1 MVELEIFRFIYAS
14 ERCGH
19 IMIGGLPDAAL
30 LCIGLILL
38 VFGGEAVVQGSM
50 KIADHF
56 GMPSF
61 LVGFTLVAIGTS
73 LPELGV
79 VLNALSRGT
88 EESVDLAVGGV
99 VGSNIANV
107 MLVLSIAMILGATS
121 KPDKNLREDTFMLLV
136 ATGVIL
142 GATLLGEFP
151 VWLGVMSIVT
161 MGAYF
166 AYILKTR
173 EEGSGD
179 EGGSWVP
186 GGMGIASIAFIG
198 GLVLVKYGSDFLI
211 EGGEGVAISIGVPE
225 TVIGLTLVAFGTSL
239 PELAVTITAS
249 LRGVQGVA
257 VGNILGSNVANVMAV
272 LSIGSIVGGGV
283 GIADSFMDLDIWVL
297 LASSGLVAFSI
308 LIGKGLSR
316 PLGGLMLVG
325 YAAYIIRLF
334 MGS

>member
-1 MVELEIFRFIYAS
+1 
-14 ERCGH
+14 
-19 IMIGGLPDAAL
+19 MIGGLPDEVL

-50 KIADHF
+50 KIASHF

-99 VGSNIANV
+99 LGSNIANV
-107 MLVLSIAMILGATS
+107 MLVLSIAIILGATS
-121 KPDKNLREDTFMLLV
+121 KPDKNLREDALMLLV
-136 ATGVIL
+136 ATGVVL

-151 VWLGVMSIVT
+151 AWLGVMSIFS
-161 MGAYF
+161 MGVYF

-173 EEGSGD
+173 GEDSSEDG
-179 EGGSWVP
+179 ESWIP

-211 EGGEGVAISIGVPE
+211 EGGEGVAISMGVPE

-257 VGNILGSNVANVMAV
+257 IGNILGSNVANVMAV
-272 LSIGSIVGGGV
+272 LSIGSIVGGGI
-283 GIADSFMDLDIWVL
+283 GIADSFLDLDIWVL
-297 LASSGLVAFSI
+297 VASSGLAACSI

-325 YAAYIIRLF
+325 YGAYIIRLF
-334 MGS
+334 TGS

>member
-1 MVELEIFRFIYAS
+1 
-14 ERCGH
+14 
-19 IMIGGLPDAAL
+19 MIGGLPDAAL

-107 MLVLSIAMILGATS
+107 MLVLSIAMILGTTS

>member
-1 MVELEIFRFIYAS
+1 
-14 ERCGH
+14 
-19 IMIGGLPDAAL
+19 MIGGLPDGAL
-30 LCIGLILL
+30 LCIGLVIL
-38 VFGGEAVVQGSM
+38 VFGGESVVQGSM

-56 GMPSF
+56 GLPSF

-99 VGSNIANV
+99 IGSNIANV
-107 MLVLSIAMILGATS
+107 MLVLSIAIILGATS
-121 KPDKNLREDTFMLLV
+121 KSDKNLREDSMMLLV

-142 GATLLGEFP
+142 GSALLGEFT
-151 VWLGVMSIVT
+151 VWLGVMSLFS
-161 MGAYF
+161 MCAYF

-173 EEGSGD
+173 EEGSVD
-179 EGGSWVP
+179 EAESWIP
-186 GGMGIASIAFIG
+186 GGVGYAFVAFIG
-198 GLVLVKYGSDFLI
+198 GLVLVKYGSDFLL
-211 EGGEGVAISIGVPE
+211 EGGEGVALSLGVPE

-239 PELAVTITAS
+239 PELVVTITAS

-272 LSIGSIVGGGV
+272 LSIGSIAGGGIE
-283 GIADSFMDLDIWVL
+283 IASSFVHFDIWILV
-297 LASSGLVAFSI
+297 ASSGLVACSI
-308 LIGKGLSR
+308 IIGKGLSR
-316 PLGGLMLVG
+316 PLGGFMLIG

-334 MGS
+334 LGS

>member
-1 MVELEIFRFIYAS
+1 M
-14 ERCGH
+14 RCGH
-19 IMIGGLPDAAL
+19 AMIGGLPDGVL
-30 LCIGLILL
+30 LCIGLVVL

-88 EESVDLAVGGV
+88 QESVDLAVGGV

-107 MLVLSIAMILGATS
+107 MLVLSIAIILGATS
-121 KPDKNLREDTFMLLV
+121 KSDKNLREDSLMLLV
-136 ATGVIL
+136 ATGVVL

-151 VWLGVMSIVT
+151 VWMGVMSIVS
-161 MGAYF
+161 MGVYF

-173 EEGSGD
+173 EDDQS
-179 EGGSWVP
+179 EGGESWIP
-186 GGMGIASIAFIG
+186 GGIVNASIAFIG

-211 EGGEGVAISIGVPE
+211 EGGEGVAISMGVPE
-225 TVIGLTLVAFGTSL
+225 AVIGLTLVAFGTSL
-239 PELAVTITAS
+239 PELVVTITAS

-257 VGNILGSNVANVMAV
+257 VGNVLGSNVANVMAV
-272 LSIGSIVGGGV
+272 LSIGSIASGGI
-283 GIADSFMDLDIWVL
+283 GIAGSFVDLDIWILV
-297 LASSGLVAFSI
+297 ASSGLVACSI
-308 LIGKGLSR
+308 LVGKGLSR

-334 MGS
+334 VGS

>member
-1 MVELEIFRFIYAS
+1 
-14 ERCGH
+14 
-19 IMIGGLPDAAL
+19 MIEGLPDVVL
-30 LCIGLILL
+30 LCVGLILL

-79 VLNALSRGT
+79 VLNALNRGT
-88 EESVDLAVGGV
+88 QESIDLAVGGV

-121 KPDKNLREDTFMLLV
+121 RPDKNLREDSVMLLV

-151 VWLGVMSIVT
+151 VWLGVFSIVS

-166 AYILKTR
+166 GYILKTR
-173 EEGSGD
+173 EEGSSD
-179 EGGSWVP
+179 EGESWIP
-186 GGMGIASIAFIG
+186 GGMGVASIAFIG
-198 GLVLVKYGSDFLI
+198 GLILVKYGSDFLL
-211 EGGEGVAISIGVPE
+211 EGGEGVAISLGVPE
-225 TVIGLTLVAFGTSL
+225 TVVGLTLVAFGTSL

-272 LSIGSIVGGGV
+272 LSIGSMVGGGIE
-283 GIADSFMDLDIWVL
+283 IAGSFMEFDIWVL
-297 LASSGLVAFSI
+297 VASSGLVACSI

-316 PLGGLMLVG
+316 PLGGIMLVG

>member
-1 MVELEIFRFIYAS
+1 
-14 ERCGH
+14 
-19 IMIGGLPDAAL
+19 MIGGLPDAAL

-121 KPDKNLREDTFMLLV
+121 KPDKNLREDTLMLLV

-186 GGMGIASIAFIG
+186 GGMGIASVAFIG

>member
-1 MVELEIFRFIYAS
+1 
-14 ERCGH
+14 
-19 IMIGGLPDAAL
+19 
-30 LCIGLILL
+30 
-38 VFGGEAVVQGSM
+38 M
-50 KIADHF
+50 KIASHF

-99 VGSNIANV
+99 LGSNIANV
-107 MLVLSIAMILGATS
+107 MLVLSIAIILGATS
-121 KPDKNLREDTFMLLV
+121 KPDKNLREDALMLLV
-136 ATGVIL
+136 ATGVVL

-151 VWLGVMSIVT
+151 AWLGVMSIFS
-161 MGAYF
+161 MGVYF

-173 EEGSGD
+173 GEDSSEDG
-179 EGGSWVP
+179 ESWIP

-211 EGGEGVAISIGVPE
+211 EGGEGVAISMGVPE

-257 VGNILGSNVANVMAV
+257 IGNILGSNVANVMAV
-272 LSIGSIVGGGV
+272 LSIGSIVGGGI
-283 GIADSFMDLDIWVL
+283 GIADSFLDLDIWVL
-297 LASSGLVAFSI
+297 VASSGLAACSI

-325 YAAYIIRLF
+325 YGAYIIRLF

>member
-1 MVELEIFRFIYAS
+1 
-14 ERCGH
+14 
-19 IMIGGLPDAAL
+19 MIGGLPDAAL

-297 LASSGLVAFSI
+297 VASSGLVACSI

-316 PLGGLMLVG
+316 PLGGFMLVG

>member
-1 MVELEIFRFIYAS
+1 
-14 ERCGH
+14 
-19 IMIGGLPDAAL
+19 MIGGLPDGAL

-121 KPDKNLREDTFMLLV
+121 KPDKNLREDTLMLLV

-151 VWLGVMSIVT
+151 VWLGVMSIVS

-186 GGMGIASIAFIG
+186 GGMGIASVAFIG

-297 LASSGLVAFSI
+297 VASSGLVAFSI

>member
-1 MVELEIFRFIYAS
+1 
-14 ERCGH
+14 
-19 IMIGGLPDAAL
+19 MIGGLPDGVL
-30 LCIGLILL
+30 LCVGLILL

-79 VLNALSRGT
+79 VLNALNRGT
-88 EESVDLAVGGV
+88 QESIDLAVGGV

-121 KPDKNLREDTFMLLV
+121 RPDKNLREDSLMLLV

-151 VWLGVMSIVT
+151 VWMGILSIVS

-166 AYILKTR
+166 GYILKTR
-173 EEGSGD
+173 EEDSSD
-179 EGGSWVP
+179 EEESWIP

-198 GLVLVKYGSDFLI
+198 GLILVKYGSDFLI

-272 LSIGSIVGGGV
+272 LSIGSMVGGGIE
-283 GIADSFMDLDIWVL
+283 IAGSFMEFDIWVL
-297 LASSGLVAFSI
+297 VASSGLVACSI

-316 PLGGLMLVG
+316 PLGGIMLVG

>member
-1 MVELEIFRFIYAS
+1 
-14 ERCGH
+14 
-19 IMIGGLPDAAL
+19 MIGGLPDGAL

-107 MLVLSIAMILGATS
+107 MLVLSIAIILGATS
-121 KPDKNLREDTFMLLV
+121 KPDKNLREDALMLLV

-151 VWLGVMSIVT
+151 VWLGAMSIVS

-173 EEGSGD
+173 DEGSGD
-179 EGGSWVP
+179 EGESWIP

-198 GLVLVKYGSDFLI
+198 GLFLVKYGSDFLI
-211 EGGEGVAISIGVPE
+211 EGGEGVAISLGVPE

-272 LSIGSIVGGGV
+272 LSIGSIVGGGI
-283 GIADSFMDLDIWVL
+283 GITDSFMDLDIWVL
-297 LASSGLVAFSI
+297 VASSGLVACSI

-316 PLGGLMLVG
+316 PLGGFMLVG

-334 MGS
+334 VGS

>member
-1 MVELEIFRFIYAS
+1 M
-14 ERCGH
+14 
-19 IMIGGLPDAAL
+19 
-30 LCIGLILL
+30 
-38 VFGGEAVVQGSM
+38 VQGSM

-121 KPDKNLREDTFMLLV
+121 KPDKNLREDTLMLLV

>member
-1 MVELEIFRFIYAS
+1 
-14 ERCGH
+14 
-19 IMIGGLPDAAL
+19 MIGGLPDGAL

-107 MLVLSIAMILGATS
+107 MLVLSIAIILGATS
-121 KPDKNLREDTFMLLV
+121 KPDKNLREDALMLLV

-151 VWLGVMSIVT
+151 VWLGVMSIVS

-173 EEGSGD
+173 DEGSGD
-179 EGGSWVP
+179 EGESWIP

-198 GLVLVKYGSDFLI
+198 GLFLVKYGSDFLI
-211 EGGEGVAISIGVPE
+211 EGGEGVAISLGVPE

-257 VGNILGSNVANVMAV
+257 IGNILGSNVANVMAV
-272 LSIGSIVGGGV
+272 LSIGSIVGGGI
-283 GIADSFMDLDIWVL
+283 GITDSFMDLDIWVL
-297 LASSGLVAFSI
+297 VASSGLVACSI

-316 PLGGLMLVG
+316 PLGGFMLVG
-325 YAAYIIRLF
+325 YTAYIIRLF
-334 MGS
+334 VGS

>member
-1 MVELEIFRFIYAS
+1 
-14 ERCGH
+14 
-19 IMIGGLPDAAL
+19 MIGGLPDAAL

-121 KPDKNLREDTFMLLV
+121 KPDKNLREDTLMLLV

>member
-1 MVELEIFRFIYAS
+1 
-14 ERCGH
+14 
-19 IMIGGLPDAAL
+19 MIGGLPDGVL
-30 LCIGLILL
+30 LCMGLILL
-38 VFGGEAVVQGSM
+38 VFGGEAVVQGSI
-50 KIADHF
+50 KIAGHF

-79 VLNALSRGT
+79 VLNALNRGT
-88 EESVDLAVGGV
+88 AESVDLAVGGV

-107 MLVLSIAMILGATS
+107 MLVLSIAIILGATS
-121 KPDKNLREDTFMLLV
+121 RTDKNLREDAIMLLV

-142 GATLLGEFP
+142 GATLVGEFP
-151 VWLGVMSIVT
+151 AWLGVVSMIS

-166 AYILKTR
+166 GYILKTR
-173 EEGSGD
+173 EDDSGEEG
-179 EGGSWVP
+179 ESWIP
-186 GGMGIASIAFIG
+186 GGMGVASIAFIG

-257 VGNILGSNVANVMAV
+257 IGNLLGSNVANVMAV
-272 LSIGSIVGGGV
+272 LSIGSLVSGGI
-283 GIADSFMDLDIWVL
+283 GIANSFIDLDIWILV
-297 LASSGLVAFSI
+297 ASSGLVAFSI
-308 LIGKGLSR
+308 LLGRGLSR
-316 PLGGLMLVG
+316 PLGGLMLIG
-325 YAAYIIRLF
+325 YAAYIVHLF

>member
-1 MVELEIFRFIYAS
+1 
-14 ERCGH
+14 
-19 IMIGGLPDAAL
+19 MIGGLPDGAL

-121 KPDKNLREDTFMLLV
+121 KPDKNLREDTLMLLV

>member
-1 MVELEIFRFIYAS
+1 
-14 ERCGH
+14 
-19 IMIGGLPDAAL
+19 MIGGLPDEGL

-50 KIADHF
+50 KIASHF

-99 VGSNIANV
+99 LGSNIANV
-107 MLVLSIAMILGATS
+107 MLVLSIAIILGATS
-121 KPDKNLREDTFMLLV
+121 KPDKNLREDALMLLV
-136 ATGVIL
+136 ATGVVL

-151 VWLGVMSIVT
+151 AWLGEMSIFS
-161 MGAYF
+161 MGVYF

-173 EEGSGD
+173 GEDSSEDG
-179 EGGSWVP
+179 ESWIP

-211 EGGEGVAISIGVPE
+211 EGGEGVAISMGVPE

-257 VGNILGSNVANVMAV
+257 IGNILGSNVANVMAV
-272 LSIGSIVGGGV
+272 LSIGSIVGGGI
-283 GIADSFMDLDIWVL
+283 GIADSFLDLDIWVL
-297 LASSGLVAFSI
+297 VASSGLAACSI

-325 YAAYIIRLF
+325 YGAYIIRLF

>member
-1 MVELEIFRFIYAS
+1 
-14 ERCGH
+14 
-19 IMIGGLPDAAL
+19 MIGGLPDEVL

-50 KIADHF
+50 KIASHF

-99 VGSNIANV
+99 LGSNIANV
-107 MLVLSIAMILGATS
+107 MLVLSIAIILGAS
-121 KPDKNLREDTFMLLV
+121 SRPDKNLREDALMLLV

-151 VWLGVMSIVT
+151 VWLGVISIVS

-173 EEGSGD
+173 EEDPGD
-179 EGGSWVP
+179 DGESWIP

-211 EGGEGVAISIGVPE
+211 EGGEGVAISLGVPE

-272 LSIGSIVGGGV
+272 LSVGSIVGGGI
-283 GIADSFMDLDIWVL
+283 GIASSFMDLDIWILV
-297 LASSGLVAFSI
+297 ASSGLVACSI

-325 YAAYIIRLF
+325 YMAYIIRLF

>member
-1 MVELEIFRFIYAS
+1 
-14 ERCGH
+14 
-19 IMIGGLPDAAL
+19 MIGGLPDEVL

-50 KIADHF
+50 KIASHF

-99 VGSNIANV
+99 LGSNIANV
-107 MLVLSIAMILGATS
+107 MLVLSIAIILGASS
-121 KPDKNLREDTFMLLV
+121 KPDKNLREDALVLLV
-136 ATGVIL
+136 ATGVVL

-151 VWLGVMSIVT
+151 AWLGVMSIFS
-161 MGAYF
+161 MGVYF

-173 EEGSGD
+173 GEDSSEDG
-179 EGGSWVP
+179 ESWIP

-211 EGGEGVAISIGVPE
+211 EGGEGVAISMGVPE

-257 VGNILGSNVANVMAV
+257 IGNILGSNVANVMAV
-272 LSIGSIVGGGV
+272 LSIGSIVGGGI
-283 GIADSFMDLDIWVL
+283 GIADSFLDLDIWVL
-297 LASSGLVAFSI
+297 VASSGLAACSI

-325 YAAYIIRLF
+325 YGAYIIRLF

>member
-1 MVELEIFRFIYAS
+1 
-14 ERCGH
+14 
-19 IMIGGLPDAAL
+19 MIGGLPDGVL
-30 LCIGLILL
+30 LCMGLILL
-38 VFGGEAVVQGSM
+38 VFGGEAVVQGSI
-50 KIADHF
+50 KIAGHF

-79 VLNALSRGT
+79 VLNALNRGT
-88 EESVDLAVGGV
+88 AESVDLAVGGV

-107 MLVLSIAMILGATS
+107 MLVLSIAIILGATS
-121 KPDKNLREDTFMLLV
+121 RTDKNLREDAIMLLV

-142 GATLLGEFP
+142 GATLVGEFP
-151 VWLGVMSIVT
+151 AWLGVVSMIS

-166 AYILKTR
+166 GYILKTR
-173 EEGSGD
+173 EDDSDEEG
-179 EGGSWVP
+179 ESWIP
-186 GGMGIASIAFIG
+186 GGMGVASIAFIG

-257 VGNILGSNVANVMAV
+257 IGNLLGSNVANVMAV
-272 LSIGSIVGGGV
+272 LSIGSLVSGGI
-283 GIADSFMDLDIWVL
+283 GIANSFIDLDIWILV
-297 LASSGLVAFSI
+297 ASSGLVAFSI
-308 LIGKGLSR
+308 LLGRGLSR
-316 PLGGLMLVG
+316 PLGGLMLIG
-325 YAAYIIRLF
+325 YAAYIVHLF
-334 MGS
+334 IGS

>member
-1 MVELEIFRFIYAS
+1 
-14 ERCGH
+14 
-19 IMIGGLPDAAL
+19 MIGGLPDEVL

-50 KIADHF
+50 KIASHF

-99 VGSNIANV
+99 LGSNIANV
-107 MLVLSIAMILGATS
+107 MLVLSIAIILGASS
-121 KPDKNLREDTFMLLV
+121 KPDKNLREDALMLLV
-136 ATGVIL
+136 ATGVVL

-151 VWLGVMSIVT
+151 AWLGVMSIFS
-161 MGAYF
+161 MGVYF

-173 EEGSGD
+173 GEDSSEDG
-179 EGGSWVP
+179 ESWIP

-211 EGGEGVAISIGVPE
+211 EGGEGVAISMGVPE

-257 VGNILGSNVANVMAV
+257 IGNILGSNVANVMAV
-272 LSIGSIVGGGV
+272 LSIGSIVGGGI
-283 GIADSFMDLDIWVL
+283 GIADSFLDLDIWVL
-297 LASSGLVAFSI
+297 VASSGLAACSI

-325 YAAYIIRLF
+325 YGAYIIRLF

>member
-1 MVELEIFRFIYAS
+1 M
-14 ERCGH
+14 
-19 IMIGGLPDAAL
+19 MGGLPDGVL
-30 LCIGLILL
+30 LCVGLILL

-79 VLNALSRGT
+79 VLNALNRGT
-88 EESVDLAVGGV
+88 QESIDLAVGGV

-121 KPDKNLREDTFMLLV
+121 RPDKNLREDSWMLLV
-136 ATGVIL
+136 ATGVIF

-151 VWLGVMSIVT
+151 VWMGALSIVS

-166 AYILKTR
+166 GYILKTR
-173 EEGSGD
+173 EEDSSD
-179 EGGSWVP
+179 EEESWIP

-198 GLVLVKYGSDFLI
+198 GLILVKYGSDFLI

-272 LSIGSIVGGGV
+272 LSIGSMVGGGIE
-283 GIADSFMDLDIWVL
+283 IAGSFMDFDIWVL
-297 LASSGLVAFSI
+297 VASSGLVACSI

-316 PLGGLMLVG
+316 PLGGIMLVG

>member
-1 MVELEIFRFIYAS
+1 
-14 ERCGH
+14 
-19 IMIGGLPDAAL
+19 MIGGLPDGAL

-121 KPDKNLREDTFMLLV
+121 KPDKNLREDTLMLLV

-151 VWLGVMSIVT
+151 VWLGVMSIVS

-297 LASSGLVAFSI
+297 VASSGLVAFSI

>member
-1 MVELEIFRFIYAS
+1 
-14 ERCGH
+14 
-19 IMIGGLPDAAL
+19 MIGGLPDGAL

-107 MLVLSIAMILGATS
+107 MLVLSIAIILGATS
-121 KPDKNLREDTFMLLV
+121 KPDKNLREDALMLLV

-151 VWLGVMSIVT
+151 VWLGVMSIVS

-173 EEGSGD
+173 DEGPGD
-179 EGGSWVP
+179 EGESWIP

-198 GLVLVKYGSDFLI
+198 GLFLVKYGSDFLI
-211 EGGEGVAISIGVPE
+211 EGGEGVAISLGVPE

-272 LSIGSIVGGGV
+272 LSIGSIVGGGI
-283 GIADSFMDLDIWVL
+283 GITDSFMDLDIWVL
-297 LASSGLVAFSI
+297 VASSGLVACSI

-316 PLGGLMLVG
+316 PLGGFMLVG
-325 YAAYIIRLF
+325 YTAYIIRLF
-334 MGS
+334 VGS

>member
-1 MVELEIFRFIYAS
+1 
-14 ERCGH
+14 
-19 IMIGGLPDAAL
+19 MIGGLPDAAL

-121 KPDKNLREDTFMLLV
+121 KPDKNLREDTLMLLV

-283 GIADSFMDLDIWVL
+283 GTADSFMDLDIWILV
-297 LASSGLVAFSI
+297 ASSGLVACSI

-316 PLGGLMLVG
+316 PLGGFMLVG

-334 MGS
+334 VGS

>member
-1 MVELEIFRFIYAS
+1 
-14 ERCGH
+14 
-19 IMIGGLPDAAL
+19 MIGGLPDGAL

-107 MLVLSIAMILGATS
+107 MLVLSIAIILGATS
-121 KPDKNLREDTFMLLV
+121 KPDKNLREDALMLLV

-151 VWLGVMSIVT
+151 VWLGVMSIVS

-173 EEGSGD
+173 DEGSGD
-179 EGGSWVP
+179 EGESWIP

-198 GLVLVKYGSDFLI
+198 GLFLVKYGSDFLI
-211 EGGEGVAISIGVPE
+211 EGGEGVAISLGVPE

-272 LSIGSIVGGGV
+272 LSIGSIVGGGI
-283 GIADSFMDLDIWVL
+283 GITDSFMDLDIWVL
-297 LASSGLVAFSI
+297 VASSGLVACSI

-316 PLGGLMLVG
+316 PLGGFMLVG
-325 YAAYIIRLF
+325 YTAYIIRLF
-334 MGS
+334 VGS

>member
-1 MVELEIFRFIYAS
+1 
-14 ERCGH
+14 
-19 IMIGGLPDAAL
+19 MIGGLPDEVL

-50 KIADHF
+50 KIASHF

-99 VGSNIANV
+99 LGSNIANV
-107 MLVLSIAMILGATS
+107 MLVLSIAIILGATS
-121 KPDKNLREDTFMLLV
+121 KPDKNLREDALMLLV
-136 ATGVIL
+136 ATGVVL

-151 VWLGVMSIVT
+151 AWLGVMSIFS
-161 MGAYF
+161 MGVYF

-173 EEGSGD
+173 GEDSSEDG
-179 EGGSWVP
+179 ESWIP

-198 GLVLVKYGSDFLI
+198 GLVLAKYGSDFLI
-211 EGGEGVAISIGVPE
+211 EGGEGVAISMGVPE

-257 VGNILGSNVANVMAV
+257 IGNILGSNVANVMAV
-272 LSIGSIVGGGV
+272 LSIGSIVGGGI
-283 GIADSFMDLDIWVL
+283 GIADSFLDLDIWVL
-297 LASSGLVAFSI
+297 VASSGLAACSI

-325 YAAYIIRLF
+325 YGAYIIRLF
-334 MGS
+334 TGS

>member
-1 MVELEIFRFIYAS
+1 
-14 ERCGH
+14 
-19 IMIGGLPDAAL
+19 MIGGLPDEVL

-50 KIADHF
+50 KIASHF

-99 VGSNIANV
+99 LGSNIANV
-107 MLVLSIAMILGATS
+107 MLVLSIAIILGATS
-121 KPDKNLREDTFMLLV
+121 KPDKNLREDALMLLV
-136 ATGVIL
+136 ATVVVL

-151 VWLGVMSIVT
+151 AWLGVMSIFS
-161 MGAYF
+161 MGVYF

-173 EEGSGD
+173 GEDSSEDG
-179 EGGSWVP
+179 ESWIP

-211 EGGEGVAISIGVPE
+211 EGGEGVAISMGVPE

-257 VGNILGSNVANVMAV
+257 IGNILGSNVANVMAV
-272 LSIGSIVGGGV
+272 LSIGSIVGGGI
-283 GIADSFMDLDIWVL
+283 GIADSFLDLDIWVL
-297 LASSGLVAFSI
+297 VASSGLAACSI

-325 YAAYIIRLF
+325 YGAYIIRLF

>member
-1 MVELEIFRFIYAS
+1 
-14 ERCGH
+14 
-19 IMIGGLPDAAL
+19 MIGGLPDGAL

-107 MLVLSIAMILGATS
+107 MLVLSIAIILGATS
-121 KPDKNLREDTFMLLV
+121 KPDKNLREDALMLLV

-151 VWLGVMSIVT
+151 AWLGVMSIVS

-173 EEGSGD
+173 DEGSGD
-179 EGGSWVP
+179 EGESWIP

-198 GLVLVKYGSDFLI
+198 GLFLVKYGSDFLI
-211 EGGEGVAISIGVPE
+211 EGGEGVAISLGVPE

-257 VGNILGSNVANVMAV
+257 IGNILGSNVANVMAV
-272 LSIGSIVGGGV
+272 LSIGSIVGGGI
-283 GIADSFMDLDIWVL
+283 GITDSFMDLDIWVL
-297 LASSGLVAFSI
+297 VASSGLVACSI

-316 PLGGLMLVG
+316 PLGGFMLVG
-325 YAAYIIRLF
+325 YTAYIIRLF
-334 MGS
+334 VGS

>member
-1 MVELEIFRFIYAS
+1 
-14 ERCGH
+14 
-19 IMIGGLPDAAL
+19 MIGGLPDGAL

-121 KPDKNLREDTFMLLV
+121 KPDKNLREDSLMLLV
-136 ATGVIL
+136 ATGVVL

-151 VWLGVMSIVT
+151 VWLGVMSILS

-173 EEGSGD
+173 EEGSDD

-186 GGMGIASIAFIG
+186 GGIGIASIAFIG

-272 LSIGSIVGGGV
+272 LSIGSIVGGGI
-283 GIADSFMDLDIWVL
+283 GIADSFMDFDIWVL
-297 LASSGLVAFSI
+297 VASSGLVACSI

>member
-1 MVELEIFRFIYAS
+1 
-14 ERCGH
+14 
-19 IMIGGLPDAAL
+19 MIGGLPDAAL

-297 LASSGLVAFSI
+297 VASSGLVACSI

-316 PLGGLMLVG
+316 PLGGFMLVG
-325 YAAYIIRLF
+325 YTAYIIRLF
-334 MGS
+334 VGS

>member
-1 MVELEIFRFIYAS
+1 
-14 ERCGH
+14 
-19 IMIGGLPDAAL
+19 MIRGLPDEVL

-50 KIADHF
+50 KIASHF

-79 VLNALSRGT
+79 VLNALGRGT
-88 EESVDLAVGGV
+88 DESVDLAVGGV
-99 VGSNIANV
+99 LGSNIANV
-107 MLVLSIAMILGATS
+107 MLVLSIAIILGASS
-121 KPDKNLREDTFMLLV
+121 KPDKNLREDALMLLV

-151 VWLGVMSIVT
+151 VWLGVISIVS

-173 EEGSGD
+173 EEDPGD
-179 EGGSWVP
+179 DGESWIP

-211 EGGEGVAISIGVPE
+211 EGGEGVAISMGVPE

-257 VGNILGSNVANVMAV
+257 VGNILGSNIANVMAV
-272 LSIGSIVGGGV
+272 LSIGSIVGGGI
-283 GIADSFMDLDIWVL
+283 GIASSFMDSDIWILV
-297 LASSGLVAFSI
+297 ASSGLVACSI
-308 LIGKGLSR
+308 LVGKGLSR
-316 PLGGLMLVG
+316 SLGGLMLVG
-325 YAAYIIRLF
+325 YMAYIIRLF

>member
-1 MVELEIFRFIYAS
+1 
-14 ERCGH
+14 
-19 IMIGGLPDAAL
+19 MIGELPDEVL

-50 KIADHF
+50 KIASHF

-99 VGSNIANV
+99 LGSNIANV
-107 MLVLSIAMILGATS
+107 MLVLSIAIILGATS
-121 KPDKNLREDTFMLLV
+121 KPDKNLREDALMLLV
-136 ATGVIL
+136 ATGVVL

-151 VWLGVMSIVT
+151 AWLGVMSIFS
-161 MGAYF
+161 MGVYF

-173 EEGSGD
+173 GEASSEDG
-179 EGGSWVP
+179 ESWIP

-211 EGGEGVAISIGVPE
+211 EGGEGVAISMGVPE

-257 VGNILGSNVANVMAV
+257 IGNILGSNVANVMAV
-272 LSIGSIVGGGV
+272 LSIGSIVGGGI
-283 GIADSFMDLDIWVL
+283 GIAESFLDLDIWVL
-297 LASSGLVAFSI
+297 VASSGLAACSI

-325 YAAYIIRLF
+325 YGAYIIRLF

>member
-1 MVELEIFRFIYAS
+1 M
-14 ERCGH
+14 
-19 IMIGGLPDAAL
+19 MGGLPDGVL
-30 LCIGLILL
+30 LCVGLILL

-50 KIADHF
+50 KIAGHF

-79 VLNALSRGT
+79 VLNALNRGT
-88 EESVDLAVGGV
+88 QESVDLAVGGV

-121 KPDKNLREDTFMLLV
+121 RPDKNLREDSWMLLV

-151 VWLGVMSIVT
+151 VWMGALSIVS

-166 AYILKTR
+166 GYILKTR
-173 EEGSGD
+173 EEDPSD
-179 EGGSWVP
+179 EGESWIP

-198 GLVLVKYGSDFLI
+198 GLILVKYGSDFLI

-272 LSIGSIVGGGV
+272 LSIGSMVGGGIE
-283 GIADSFMDLDIWVL
+283 IAGSFMDFDIWVL
-297 LASSGLVAFSI
+297 VASSGLVACSI

-316 PLGGLMLVG
+316 PLGGIMLVG

>member
-1 MVELEIFRFIYAS
+1 
-14 ERCGH
+14 
-19 IMIGGLPDAAL
+19 MIGGLPDGAL

-121 KPDKNLREDTFMLLV
+121 KPDKNLREDTLMLLV

-186 GGMGIASIAFIG
+186 GGMGIASVAFIG